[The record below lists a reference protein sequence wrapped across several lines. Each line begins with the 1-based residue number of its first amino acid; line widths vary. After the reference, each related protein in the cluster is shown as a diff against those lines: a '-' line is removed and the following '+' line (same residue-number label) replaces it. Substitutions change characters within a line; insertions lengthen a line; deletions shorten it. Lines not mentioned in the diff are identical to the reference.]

1 MVQVVDRAK
10 ATESEQGTGCASP
23 TIFQYQ
29 LMTPDG
35 NQACFKRSMQ
45 PSYSCCCIYAP
56 TTLHP
61 MLFQASSTSEGEPGT
76 GTDPSPRTSTE
87 QRSTGL
93 DRPLAD
99 ALAPLVVQDSGEG
112 PLAAAAAAAAATPFA
127 AAAAVA
133 ATPFAAAAA
142 AAAAATAVVP
152 GSGGLAAERSGG
164 GGGGAGGG
172 DRRRGLFGFVSRL
185 FGALGGKEATETL
198 VRTASFR

>member
-1 MVQVVDRAK
+1 MDRAK
-10 ATESEQGTGCASP
+10 ASKSEQGAGCASHP
-23 TIFQYQ
+23 FPI
-29 LMTPDG
+29 PADD
-35 NQACFKRSMQ
+35 
-45 PSYSCCCIYAP
+45 AP
-56 TTLHP
+56 TKPTALYP
-61 MLFQASSTSEGEPGT
+61 QASSASEGEPGT

-87 QRSTGL
+87 HRSTSL

-112 PLAAAAAAAAATPFA
+112 PFAAAATPFA
-127 AAAAVA
+127 AVAAAA
-133 ATPFAAAAA
+133 ATPLAAAAA

-164 GGGGAGGG
+164 GGGGGGG
-172 DRRRGLFGFVSRL
+172 GGERRRGLFGFVSRL